1 MSAHGTCGDC
11 VHFENDPARIEAMI
25 PGLTTM
31 GSARASV
38 RADDGICGV
47 HDRIVTP
54 RDGCGQFALKADPD
68 RP

>member
-1 MSAHGTCGDC
+1 MTCCAEC
-11 VHFENDPARIEAMI
+11 VHFVHDAAQFEAMI
-25 PGLTTM
+25 PGLNTM

-47 HDRIVTP
+47 HDRIVTARDCCGRFAP
-54 RDGCGQFALKADPD
+54 RITADRG

>member
-1 MSAHGTCGDC
+1 MTCGIC
-11 VHFENDPARIEAMI
+11 THFVDEPGRIEAMI

-38 RADDGICGV
+38 RADDGICLV
-47 HDRIVTP
+47 HDLIVTARDSCDRFAP
-54 RDGCGQFALKADPD
+54 RLKEDPG